1 MRIPQHADAMDIPT
15 NALYIKG
22 SWFNY
27 EYILETSIISH
38 ETGHFFGLYHTY
50 RGAGGGENDQ

>member
-1 MRIPQHADAMDIPT
+1 MPIGMRIPQHADAMDIPT

-27 EYILETSIISH
+27 EYVLEISIIVSIL
-38 ETGHFFGLYHTY
+38 FFGVFALI
-50 RGAGGGENDQ
+50 GI